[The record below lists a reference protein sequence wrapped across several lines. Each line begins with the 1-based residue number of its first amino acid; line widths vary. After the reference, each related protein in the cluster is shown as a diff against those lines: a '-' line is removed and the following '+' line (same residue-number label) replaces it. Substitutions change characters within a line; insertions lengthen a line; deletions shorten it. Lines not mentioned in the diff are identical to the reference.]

1 MSSTYTARSP
11 GRKRR
16 LPPHVRELT
25 DEIRRNG
32 ATTVD
37 ITTTNHVARNCCGVN
52 GQQLTVVT
60 SCTPSDHRAIHKA
73 RSDIRRIKRGVPR

>member
-16 LPPHVRELT
+16 LPPHPCRL
-25 DEIRRNG
+25 
-32 ATTVD
+32 
-37 ITTTNHVARNCCGVN
+37 HWCGVN
-52 GQQLTVVT
+52 SQRLTVVT

-73 RSDIRRIKRGVPR
+73 DIRRILRGAPR

>member
-16 LPPHVRELT
+16 LPPHVPA

-32 ATTVD
+32 ATAVD
-37 ITTTNHVARNCCGVN
+37 ITTTNHVALRGVN
-52 GQQLTVVT
+52 GQRLTVVT